1 MMGIKYFTEEE
12 IEYLSSNIYVES
24 VNEKQITYTI
34 EFKQFFVREY
44 MNGKGPTLIFE
55 SVGLYKRILGAK
67 RIEKAT
73 SRWMKAYEN
82 GTLDVSATLLNRH
95 PVLKAKNITDKELIR
110 RQEAKIK
117 LLELEV
123 ELLKKIDLKER
134 GLIGSQRLKSS
145 DIFELIRITIRDN
158 NLKNVL
164 SYLCAS
170 AGVSRSGYYNY
181 LSNESKRERREE
193 IDIKVRDDILMAI
206 SFRGYKKGSRSI
218 KMLLEDK
225 FGICYNRKRIMRIMR
240 KYNIVC
246 PIRRKKY
253 KYKVTK
259 EHKVC
264 KNYLQR
270 EFKQNVPGK
279 VMLTDISYLQYGNA
293 KTAYLSTILDAST
306 NEILSFK
313 VRENM
318 KLDLVISTLNELK
331 DNQFVHFD
339 DGMIHSDQGWHYTN
353 PQFRIR
359 AAEMGLQQSMSRR
372 GNCWD
377 NAPQESFFGHLKDEV
392 DIKHCNTFDELHTLI
407 SDYIDYYNN
416 ERYQYKLAKLSP
428 NEYFE
433 YYKTGNYPL
442 NHITKEPA
450 EYKAKFKQVRQN
462 LNKDL
467 TIKRLISVI
476 NRISHFK

>member
-44 MNGKGPTLIFE
+44 MNGKGATLIFE

-158 NLKNVL
+158 NLKNVV

-416 ERYQYKLAKLSP
+416 DRYQW
-428 NEYFE
+428 
-433 YYKTGNYPL
+433 
-442 NHITKEPA
+442 
-450 EYKAKFKQVRQN
+450 N
-462 LNKDL
+462 LNKMTPIQYRNYL
-467 TIKRLISVI
+467 LNTA
-476 NRISHFK
+476 

>member
-82 GTLDVSATLLNRH
+82 GTLDVSATLPNRH

-123 ELLKKIDLKER
+123 GLLKKIDLKER

-158 NLKNVL
+158 NLKNVV

-416 ERYQYKLAKLSP
+416 DRYQW
-428 NEYFE
+428 
-433 YYKTGNYPL
+433 
-442 NHITKEPA
+442 
-450 EYKAKFKQVRQN
+450 N
-462 LNKDL
+462 LNKMTPIQYRNYL
-467 TIKRLISVI
+467 LNTA
-476 NRISHFK
+476 

>member
-1 MMGIKYFTEEE
+1 MGIKYFTEEE

-55 SVGLYKRILGAK
+55 SVGLYKQILGAK

-158 NLKNVL
+158 NLKNVV

-416 ERYQYKLAKLSP
+416 DRYQW
-428 NEYFE
+428 
-433 YYKTGNYPL
+433 
-442 NHITKEPA
+442 
-450 EYKAKFKQVRQN
+450 N
-462 LNKDL
+462 LNKMTPIQYRNYL
-467 TIKRLISVI
+467 LNTA
-476 NRISHFK
+476 

>member
-1 MMGIKYFTEEE
+1 MGIKYFTEEE

-82 GTLDVSATLLNRH
+82 GTLDVSATLPNRH

-158 NLKNVL
+158 NLKNVV

-407 SDYIDYYNN
+407 SDYINYYNN
-416 ERYQYKLAKLSP
+416 DRYQW
-428 NEYFE
+428 
-433 YYKTGNYPL
+433 
-442 NHITKEPA
+442 
-450 EYKAKFKQVRQN
+450 N
-462 LNKDL
+462 LNKMTPIQYRNYL
-467 TIKRLISVI
+467 LNTA
-476 NRISHFK
+476 

>member
-55 SVGLYKRILGAK
+55 SVGLYKRMLGAK

-73 SRWMKAYEN
+73 NRWMKAYEN
-82 GTLDVSATLLNRH
+82 GTLDVSATLPNRH

-158 NLKNVL
+158 NLKNVV

-416 ERYQYKLAKLSP
+416 DRYQW
-428 NEYFE
+428 
-433 YYKTGNYPL
+433 
-442 NHITKEPA
+442 
-450 EYKAKFKQVRQN
+450 N
-462 LNKDL
+462 LNKMTPIQYRNYL
-467 TIKRLISVI
+467 LNTA
-476 NRISHFK
+476 

>member
-1 MMGIKYFTEEE
+1 MGIKYFTEEE
-12 IEYLSSNIYVES
+12 MEYLSSNIYVES

-82 GTLDVSATLLNRH
+82 GTLDVSATLPNRH

-158 NLKNVL
+158 NLKNVV

-416 ERYQYKLAKLSP
+416 DRYQW
-428 NEYFE
+428 
-433 YYKTGNYPL
+433 
-442 NHITKEPA
+442 
-450 EYKAKFKQVRQN
+450 N
-462 LNKDL
+462 LNKMTPIQYRNYL
-467 TIKRLISVI
+467 LNTA
-476 NRISHFK
+476 

>member
-82 GTLDVSATLLNRH
+82 GTLDVSATLPNRH

-158 NLKNVL
+158 NLKNVV

-279 VMLTDISYLQYGNA
+279 VMLTNISYLQYGNA

-416 ERYQYKLAKLSP
+416 DRYQW
-428 NEYFE
+428 
-433 YYKTGNYPL
+433 
-442 NHITKEPA
+442 
-450 EYKAKFKQVRQN
+450 N
-462 LNKDL
+462 LNKMTPIQYRNYL
-467 TIKRLISVI
+467 LNTA
-476 NRISHFK
+476 

>member
-145 DIFELIRITIRDN
+145 DIFELIRITILDN
-158 NLKNVL
+158 NLKNVV

-416 ERYQYKLAKLSP
+416 DRYQW
-428 NEYFE
+428 
-433 YYKTGNYPL
+433 
-442 NHITKEPA
+442 
-450 EYKAKFKQVRQN
+450 N
-462 LNKDL
+462 LNKMTPIQYRNYL
-467 TIKRLISVI
+467 LNTA
-476 NRISHFK
+476 

>member
-82 GTLDVSATLLNRH
+82 GTLDVSATLPNRH

-158 NLKNVL
+158 NLKNVV

-193 IDIKVRDDILMAI
+193 IDIKVRDDIQMAI

-416 ERYQYKLAKLSP
+416 DRYQW
-428 NEYFE
+428 
-433 YYKTGNYPL
+433 
-442 NHITKEPA
+442 
-450 EYKAKFKQVRQN
+450 N
-462 LNKDL
+462 LNKMTPIQYRNYL
-467 TIKRLISVI
+467 LNTA
-476 NRISHFK
+476 

>member
-24 VNEKQITYTI
+24 VNEKQITYTM

-82 GTLDVSATLLNRH
+82 GTLDVSATLPNRH

-158 NLKNVL
+158 NLKNVV

-416 ERYQYKLAKLSP
+416 DRYQW
-428 NEYFE
+428 
-433 YYKTGNYPL
+433 
-442 NHITKEPA
+442 
-450 EYKAKFKQVRQN
+450 N
-462 LNKDL
+462 LNKMTPIQYRNYL
-467 TIKRLISVI
+467 LNTA
-476 NRISHFK
+476 

>member
-44 MNGKGPTLIFE
+44 MNGKGPTLIYE

-82 GTLDVSATLLNRH
+82 GTLDVSATLPNRH

-158 NLKNVL
+158 NLKNVV

-416 ERYQYKLAKLSP
+416 DRYQW
-428 NEYFE
+428 
-433 YYKTGNYPL
+433 
-442 NHITKEPA
+442 
-450 EYKAKFKQVRQN
+450 N
-462 LNKDL
+462 LNKMTPIQYRNYL
-467 TIKRLISVI
+467 LNTA
-476 NRISHFK
+476 

>member
-1 MMGIKYFTEEE
+1 MGIKYFTEEE

-55 SVGLYKRILGAK
+55 SVGLYKRMLGAK

-82 GTLDVSATLLNRH
+82 GTLDVSATLPNRH

-158 NLKNVL
+158 NLKNVV

-416 ERYQYKLAKLSP
+416 DRYQW
-428 NEYFE
+428 
-433 YYKTGNYPL
+433 
-442 NHITKEPA
+442 
-450 EYKAKFKQVRQN
+450 N
-462 LNKDL
+462 LNKMTPIQYRNYL
-467 TIKRLISVI
+467 LNTA
-476 NRISHFK
+476 

>member
-158 NLKNVL
+158 NLKNVV

-372 GNCWD
+372 DNCWD

-416 ERYQYKLAKLSP
+416 DRYQW
-428 NEYFE
+428 
-433 YYKTGNYPL
+433 
-442 NHITKEPA
+442 
-450 EYKAKFKQVRQN
+450 N
-462 LNKDL
+462 LNKMTPIQYRNYL
-467 TIKRLISVI
+467 LNTA
-476 NRISHFK
+476 

>member
-82 GTLDVSATLLNRH
+82 GTLDVSATLPNRH

-158 NLKNVL
+158 NLKNVV

-253 KYKVTK
+253 KYKVTR

-416 ERYQYKLAKLSP
+416 DRYQW
-428 NEYFE
+428 
-433 YYKTGNYPL
+433 
-442 NHITKEPA
+442 
-450 EYKAKFKQVRQN
+450 N
-462 LNKDL
+462 LNKMTPIQYRNYL
-467 TIKRLISVI
+467 LNTA
-476 NRISHFK
+476 

>member
-1 MMGIKYFTEEE
+1 MGIKYFTEEE

-82 GTLDVSATLLNRH
+82 GTLDVSATLPNRH

-158 NLKNVL
+158 NLKNVV

-353 PQFRIR
+353 PQFCIR

-416 ERYQYKLAKLSP
+416 DRYQW
-428 NEYFE
+428 
-433 YYKTGNYPL
+433 
-442 NHITKEPA
+442 
-450 EYKAKFKQVRQN
+450 N
-462 LNKDL
+462 LNKMTPIQYRNYL
-467 TIKRLISVI
+467 LNTA
-476 NRISHFK
+476 

>member
-55 SVGLYKRILGAK
+55 SVGLYKRMLGAK

-82 GTLDVSATLLNRH
+82 GTLDVSATLPNRH

-158 NLKNVL
+158 NLKNVV

-416 ERYQYKLAKLSP
+416 DRYQW
-428 NEYFE
+428 
-433 YYKTGNYPL
+433 
-442 NHITKEPA
+442 
-450 EYKAKFKQVRQN
+450 N
-462 LNKDL
+462 LNKM
-467 TIKRLISVI
+467 TPIKYRNYLL
-476 NRISHFK
+476 NTA

>member
-34 EFKQFFVREY
+34 EFKQFFMREY

-82 GTLDVSATLLNRH
+82 GTLDVSATLPNRH

-158 NLKNVL
+158 NLKNVV

-416 ERYQYKLAKLSP
+416 DRYQW
-428 NEYFE
+428 
-433 YYKTGNYPL
+433 
-442 NHITKEPA
+442 
-450 EYKAKFKQVRQN
+450 N
-462 LNKDL
+462 LNKMTPIQYRNYL
-467 TIKRLISVI
+467 LNTA
-476 NRISHFK
+476 

>member
-82 GTLDVSATLLNRH
+82 GTLDVSATLPNRH

-158 NLKNVL
+158 NLKNVV

-253 KYKVTK
+253 KF
-259 EHKVC
+259 C

-416 ERYQYKLAKLSP
+416 DRYQW
-428 NEYFE
+428 
-433 YYKTGNYPL
+433 
-442 NHITKEPA
+442 
-450 EYKAKFKQVRQN
+450 N
-462 LNKDL
+462 LNKMTPIQYRNYL
-467 TIKRLISVI
+467 LNTA
-476 NRISHFK
+476 

>member
-1 MMGIKYFTEEE
+1 MGIKYFTEEE

-44 MNGKGPTLIFE
+44 MNGKGPILIFE

-73 SRWMKAYEN
+73 GRWMKAYEN
-82 GTLDVSATLLNRH
+82 GTLDVSATLPNRH

-158 NLKNVL
+158 NLKNVV

-416 ERYQYKLAKLSP
+416 DRYQW
-428 NEYFE
+428 
-433 YYKTGNYPL
+433 
-442 NHITKEPA
+442 
-450 EYKAKFKQVRQN
+450 N
-462 LNKDL
+462 LNKMTPIQYRNYL
-467 TIKRLISVI
+467 LNTA
-476 NRISHFK
+476 

>member
-82 GTLDVSATLLNRH
+82 GTLDVSATLPNRH

-158 NLKNVL
+158 NLKNVV

-270 EFKQNVPGK
+270 EFKQYVPGK

-416 ERYQYKLAKLSP
+416 DRYQW
-428 NEYFE
+428 
-433 YYKTGNYPL
+433 
-442 NHITKEPA
+442 
-450 EYKAKFKQVRQN
+450 N
-462 LNKDL
+462 LNKMTPIQYRNYL
-467 TIKRLISVI
+467 LNTA
-476 NRISHFK
+476 

>member
-82 GTLDVSATLLNRH
+82 GTLDVSATLPNRH

-158 NLKNVL
+158 NLKNVV

-392 DIKHCNTFDELHTLI
+392 DIKHCNSFDELHTLI

-416 ERYQYKLAKLSP
+416 DRYQW
-428 NEYFE
+428 
-433 YYKTGNYPL
+433 
-442 NHITKEPA
+442 
-450 EYKAKFKQVRQN
+450 N
-462 LNKDL
+462 LNKMTPIQYRNYL
-467 TIKRLISVI
+467 LNTA
-476 NRISHFK
+476 

>member
-44 MNGKGPTLIFE
+44 MNGKGPTWIFE
-55 SVGLYKRILGAK
+55 SVGLYKRMLGAK

-82 GTLDVSATLLNRH
+82 GTLDVSATLPNRH

-158 NLKNVL
+158 NLKNVV

-416 ERYQYKLAKLSP
+416 DRYQW
-428 NEYFE
+428 
-433 YYKTGNYPL
+433 
-442 NHITKEPA
+442 
-450 EYKAKFKQVRQN
+450 N
-462 LNKDL
+462 LNKMTPIQYRNYL
-467 TIKRLISVI
+467 LNTA
-476 NRISHFK
+476 

>member
-82 GTLDVSATLLNRH
+82 GTLDVSATLPNRH

-158 NLKNVL
+158 NLKNVV

-416 ERYQYKLAKLSP
+416 DRYQW
-428 NEYFE
+428 
-433 YYKTGNYPL
+433 
-442 NHITKEPA
+442 
-450 EYKAKFKQVRQN
+450 N
-462 LNKDL
+462 LNKMTPIQYRNYL
-467 TIKRLISVI
+467 LNTAIGVFVI
-476 NRISHFK
+476 

>member
-55 SVGLYKRILGAK
+55 SVGLYKQILGAK

-158 NLKNVL
+158 NLKNVV

-416 ERYQYKLAKLSP
+416 DRYQW
-428 NEYFE
+428 
-433 YYKTGNYPL
+433 
-442 NHITKEPA
+442 
-450 EYKAKFKQVRQN
+450 N
-462 LNKDL
+462 LNKMTPIQYRNYL
-467 TIKRLISVI
+467 LNTA
-476 NRISHFK
+476 

>member
-82 GTLDVSATLLNRH
+82 GTLDVSATLPNRH

-158 NLKNVL
+158 NLKNVV

-293 KTAYLSTILDAST
+293 KRAYLSTILDAST

-416 ERYQYKLAKLSP
+416 DRYQW
-428 NEYFE
+428 
-433 YYKTGNYPL
+433 
-442 NHITKEPA
+442 
-450 EYKAKFKQVRQN
+450 N
-462 LNKDL
+462 LNKMTPIQYRNYL
-467 TIKRLISVI
+467 LNTA
-476 NRISHFK
+476 

>member
-1 MMGIKYFTEEE
+1 MGIKYFTEEE

-34 EFKQFFVREY
+34 EFKQCFVREY

-82 GTLDVSATLLNRH
+82 GTLDVSATLPNRH

-158 NLKNVL
+158 NLKNVV

-416 ERYQYKLAKLSP
+416 DRYQW
-428 NEYFE
+428 
-433 YYKTGNYPL
+433 
-442 NHITKEPA
+442 
-450 EYKAKFKQVRQN
+450 N
-462 LNKDL
+462 LNKMTPIQYRNYL
-467 TIKRLISVI
+467 LNTA
-476 NRISHFK
+476 

>member
-82 GTLDVSATLLNRH
+82 GTLDVSATLPNRH

-158 NLKNVL
+158 NLKNVV

-416 ERYQYKLAKLSP
+416 DRYQW
-428 NEYFE
+428 
-433 YYKTGNYPL
+433 
-442 NHITKEPA
+442 
-450 EYKAKFKQVRQN
+450 N
-462 LNKDL
+462 LNKMTPIQYRNYL
-467 TIKRLISVI
+467 LNTA
-476 NRISHFK
+476 

>member
-82 GTLDVSATLLNRH
+82 GTLDVSATLPNRH

-158 NLKNVL
+158 NLKNVV

-416 ERYQYKLAKLSP
+416 DRYQW
-428 NEYFE
+428 
-433 YYKTGNYPL
+433 
-442 NHITKEPA
+442 
-450 EYKAKFKQVRQN
+450 N
-462 LNKDL
+462 LNKMTPIQYRNYL
-467 TIKRLISVI
+467 LNTAQVYLLSNKL
-476 NRISHFK
+476 

>member
-82 GTLDVSATLLNRH
+82 GTLDVSATLPNRH

-158 NLKNVL
+158 NLKNVV

-225 FGICYNRKRIMRIMR
+225 FGICYNRKGIMRIMR

-416 ERYQYKLAKLSP
+416 DRYQW
-428 NEYFE
+428 
-433 YYKTGNYPL
+433 
-442 NHITKEPA
+442 
-450 EYKAKFKQVRQN
+450 N
-462 LNKDL
+462 LNKMTPIQYRNYL
-467 TIKRLISVI
+467 LNTA
-476 NRISHFK
+476 

>member
-82 GTLDVSATLLNRH
+82 GTLDVSATLPNRH

-134 GLIGSQRLKSS
+134 GLIGRQRLKSS

-158 NLKNVL
+158 NLKNVV

-416 ERYQYKLAKLSP
+416 DRYQW
-428 NEYFE
+428 
-433 YYKTGNYPL
+433 
-442 NHITKEPA
+442 
-450 EYKAKFKQVRQN
+450 N
-462 LNKDL
+462 LNKMTPIQYRNYL
-467 TIKRLISVI
+467 LNTA
-476 NRISHFK
+476 

>member
-82 GTLDVSATLLNRH
+82 GTLDVSATLPNRH

-158 NLKNVL
+158 NLKNVV

-416 ERYQYKLAKLSP
+416 DRYQW
-428 NEYFE
+428 
-433 YYKTGNYPL
+433 
-442 NHITKEPA
+442 
-450 EYKAKFKQVRQN
+450 N
-462 LNKDL
+462 LNKMTPIQYRNYL
-467 TIKRLISVI
+467 LNTT
-476 NRISHFK
+476 

>member
-82 GTLDVSATLLNRH
+82 GTLDVSATLPNRH

-158 NLKNVL
+158 NLKNVV

-359 AAEMGLQQSMSRR
+359 AAEMGLQRSMSRR

-416 ERYQYKLAKLSP
+416 DRYQW
-428 NEYFE
+428 
-433 YYKTGNYPL
+433 
-442 NHITKEPA
+442 
-450 EYKAKFKQVRQN
+450 N
-462 LNKDL
+462 LNKMTPIQYRNYL
-467 TIKRLISVI
+467 LNTA
-476 NRISHFK
+476 

>member
-1 MMGIKYFTEEE
+1 M
-12 IEYLSSNIYVES
+12 
-24 VNEKQITYTI
+24 
-34 EFKQFFVREY
+34 
-44 MNGKGPTLIFE
+44 
-55 SVGLYKRILGAK
+55 
-67 RIEKAT
+67 
-73 SRWMKAYEN
+73 
-82 GTLDVSATLLNRH
+82 
-95 PVLKAKNITDKELIR
+95 
-110 RQEAKIK
+110 
-117 LLELEV
+117 ELEV

-158 NLKNVL
+158 NLKNVV

-416 ERYQYKLAKLSP
+416 DRYQW
-428 NEYFE
+428 
-433 YYKTGNYPL
+433 
-442 NHITKEPA
+442 
-450 EYKAKFKQVRQN
+450 N
-462 LNKDL
+462 LNKMTPIQYRNYL
-467 TIKRLISVI
+467 LNTA
-476 NRISHFK
+476 

>member
-1 MMGIKYFTEEE
+1 MGIKYFTEEE

-82 GTLDVSATLLNRH
+82 GTLDVSATLPNRH

-145 DIFELIRITIRDN
+145 DIFELIRIIIRDN
-158 NLKNVL
+158 NLKNVV

-416 ERYQYKLAKLSP
+416 DRYQW
-428 NEYFE
+428 
-433 YYKTGNYPL
+433 
-442 NHITKEPA
+442 
-450 EYKAKFKQVRQN
+450 N
-462 LNKDL
+462 LNKMTPIQYRNYL
-467 TIKRLISVI
+467 LNTA
-476 NRISHFK
+476 

>member
-158 NLKNVL
+158 NLKNVV

-377 NAPQESFFGHLKDEV
+377 NAPQESFFGHLKDEL

-416 ERYQYKLAKLSP
+416 DRYQW
-428 NEYFE
+428 
-433 YYKTGNYPL
+433 
-442 NHITKEPA
+442 
-450 EYKAKFKQVRQN
+450 N
-462 LNKDL
+462 LNKMTPIQYRNYL
-467 TIKRLISVI
+467 LNTA
-476 NRISHFK
+476 